1 MKDQR
6 TATSASERISLS
18 LQGLGEQKIV
28 VNKYGN
34 SIHVHDKIIESFP
47 GPADFGGYE
56 ILQISDDKSK
66 NLIQIPNDYS
76 VSYLKSTLGQAK
88 AFIKPLQGELLL
100 EVSDAIKVSTS
111 FSQCQI

>member
-34 SIHVHDKIIESFP
+34 STHVHDKIIESFP
-47 GPADFGGYE
+47 APADFGGYE
-56 ILQISDDKSK
+56 ILRISDDKSK
-66 NLIQIPNDYS
+66 NLIEIQWA
-76 VSYLKSTLGQAK
+76 T
-88 AFIKPLQGELLL
+88 
-100 EVSDAIKVSTS
+100 
-111 FSQCQI
+111 